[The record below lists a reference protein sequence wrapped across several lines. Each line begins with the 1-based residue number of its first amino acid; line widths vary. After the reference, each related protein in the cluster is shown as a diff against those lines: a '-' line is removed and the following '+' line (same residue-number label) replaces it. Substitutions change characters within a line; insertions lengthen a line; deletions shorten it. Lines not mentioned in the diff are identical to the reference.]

1 MRFNHTQ
8 TATLSSQPEPA
19 ASKPGLLLP
28 LVFTLL
34 PPLLLIFL
42 FHTAMLPLLGPGVL
56 LLPALPLFPVGAGVI
71 LGWRT
76 GKSLPGK
83 VLHAVA
89 WILGCSAVAG
99 SLLKL
104 GLYFLSN

>member
-1 MRFNHTQ
+1 M
-8 TATLSSQPEPA
+8 
-19 ASKPGLLLP
+19 
-28 LVFTLL
+28 
-34 PPLLLIFL
+34 LLIFL

-104 GLYFLSN
+104 GLYSLPI